1 MYKCHLLDP
10 TKEQTH
16 TSQRVAIER
25 PESSHARCRDE
36 EDDDDGGDDDIDD
49 PTYEQDELTGSQLAN
64 AP

>member
-1 MYKCHLLDP
+1 MYKCHLPDP
-10 TKEQTH
+10 TKEQTR

-25 PESSHARCRDE
+25 PKSSHARCRDE
-36 EDDDDGGDDDIDD
+36 EDDDDGIDD